1 MVDVMTQP
9 TNFGFGEEEV
19 LLRDSA
25 RKFFEDKLPV
35 DQLHTLVAGDSDPH
49 RSLEARWRPELWQQ
63 MVELGWTML
72 AVPETAGGI
81 GMNAAAVAGLCEEA
95 GRAAFPAPLLATIN
109 ATYVLAACKSDAAT
123 RALEQLSGGASAS
136 LALLNE
142 SGSLLAGDT
151 DVVVRDKMLHG
162 TAAYVQDA
170 QKVDHFLV
178 KARDGGDI
186 GLYWL
191 PADMEGLS
199 IEPNAIVDLT
209 RDQARLQFKGVPAV
223 RVGEKAE
230 VVLKQAMPAIWT
242 LTSADMVGA
251 GEWLLQTTAEYAR
264 VRKQF
269 DREIGFFQA
278 IKHPLVNVMID
289 IDQSKSL
296 VYNAACAIDHEPE
309 LAIQYAHMAKAA
321 ASDMA
326 RFSASRAVQSHGG
339 IGFTWE
345 SYIHVY
351 FKRQM
356 HNQLLWGD
364 SAWHRAALAELL
376 IGPVAA

>member
-1 MVDVMTQP
+1 
-9 TNFGFGEEEV
+9 
-19 LLRDSA
+19 
-25 RKFFEDKLPV
+25 
-35 DQLHTLVAGDSDPH
+35 
-49 RSLEARWRPELWQQ
+49 
-63 MVELGWTML
+63 
-72 AVPETAGGI
+72 
-81 GMNAAAVAGLCEEA
+81 
-95 GRAAFPAPLLATIN
+95 
-109 ATYVLAACKSDAAT
+109 
-123 RALEQLSGGASAS
+123 
-136 LALLNE
+136 
-142 SGSLLAGDT
+142 
-151 DVVVRDKMLHG
+151 
-162 TAAYVQDA
+162 
-170 QKVDHFLV
+170 
-178 KARDGGDI
+178 
-186 GLYWL
+186 
-191 PADMEGLS
+191 
-199 IEPNAIVDLT
+199 
-209 RDQARLQFKGVPAV
+209 
-223 RVGEKAE
+223 
-230 VVLKQAMPAIWT
+230 MPAIWT